1 MMEEELRYHQQFL
14 DEFLEGIRT
23 SNDANLHHIIDVV
36 RSGLSTTEIQTVVTR
51 VLMENR
57 SS

>member
-14 DEFLEGIRT
+14 DEFFEAIRT